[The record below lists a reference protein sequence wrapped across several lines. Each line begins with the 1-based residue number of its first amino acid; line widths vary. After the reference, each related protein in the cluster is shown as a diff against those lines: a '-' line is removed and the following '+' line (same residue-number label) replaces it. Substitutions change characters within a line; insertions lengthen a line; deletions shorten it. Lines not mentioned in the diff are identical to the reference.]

1 MTERSAV
8 TALVTERGTL
18 RLLGGH
24 PALDFVNTV
33 DWRGRAAPE
42 EYLTSYGVLLRWA
55 AHTGLVTPAE
65 QASLS
70 RRADAAPP
78 RAAALLDDARA
89 LREALYRLLV
99 AQARGAVP
107 RPRDLA
113 ALNAVLR
120 RLPPP
125 GEVARSGASY
135 SWKSAAPDDALA
147 RPIGRLARIG
157 AEFLVSP
164 ELHRLRLCESPECGW
179 LFLDA
184 SPNHRRRW
192 CSMEGCGNR
201 AKARRHYRRVRGGAA
216 SGPDSAVS
224 RPSDARG

>member
-18 RLLGGH
+18 QLLGGH

-33 DWRGRAAPE
+33 NWRGRAAPE
-42 EYLTSYGVLLRWA
+42 EYLTHYGELLRWA
-55 AHTGLVTPAE
+55 GHTGLVTAAE

-70 RRADAAPP
+70 RGADAAPQ

-89 LREALYRLLV
+89 LREALYRLLL
-99 AQARGAVP
+99 AQARGTTS

-120 RLPPP
+120 RFPPP
-125 GEVARSGASY
+125 DEIAKSGNSF
-135 SWKSAAPDDALA
+135 SWKSAAPDEALA

-164 ELHRLRLCESPECGW
+164 ELRRLRLCESPECGW
-179 LFLDA
+179 LFLDS

-192 CSMEGCGNR
+192 CSMAGCGNR
-201 AKARRHYRRVRGGAA
+201 AKARRHYRRVRGDAA
-216 SGPDSAVS
+216 PGPDSAVS
-224 RPSDARG
+224 RPSDAGG